1 MAKFQRICV
10 FLLILSLIFALAACK
25 AEDPAPTE
33 APTTPE
39 NMTVYTAT
47 SKWDN
52 VTYTVNKENCT
63 VTDGKYTY
71 FYEFEGNASNYKVT
85 ITYPDGK
92 TDFWIGSPNGG
103 SGGGIG
109 FGTDYA
115 DCCFLAEVIAMG
127 APKAPAPT
135 VKPEPSQEPN
145 FYAQFMYT
153 AILFLLGF
161 LFLVFPEAMAR
172 RKIYFWAKNAEPSD
186 FAIGFYRVLGAFCI
200 LVGVISIFL

>member
-1 MAKFQRICV
+1 MAKFQRVCV
-10 FLLILSLIFALAACK
+10 FLLILPLIFALAACK
-25 AEDPAPTE
+25 TEDPDPTE

-52 VTYTVNKENCT
+52 VAYTVNKENCT

-71 FYEFEGNASNYKVT
+71 FYEFEGNASDYKVT

-92 TDFWIGSPNGG
+92 TDFWIGNQNGG

-109 FGTDYA
+109 FGADYA
-115 DCCFLAEVIAMG
+115 DCSSLAEVIAMG
-127 APKAPAPT
+127 APKAPAPA
-135 VKPEPSQEPN
+135 VKPAPSKKPN
-145 FYAQFMYT
+145 FFAHYAYT
-153 AILFLLGF
+153 ATLFLLGF
-161 LFLVFPEAMAR
+161 LFLAFPEAMAR
-172 RKIYFWAKNAEPSD
+172 RRIYFWAKDAEPSD

-200 LVGVISIFL
+200 LVGVISLFF